1 MSELEIFGMSP
12 ERLEIRGEF
21 RVGELGEPEVLE
33 LQTACFHYGRP
44 TRHLNPQLSPP
55 PPFGKENGIKE
66 RSDEREISSGRESKR
81 ISG

>member
-1 MSELEIFGMSP
+1 MSELEIRGMPP
-12 ERLEIRGEF
+12 ERLEIRGKF
-21 RVGELGEPEVLE
+21 QVGELSNVLE
-33 LQTACFHYGRP
+33 LQTVCFNHGRP

-66 RSDEREISSGRESKR
+66 RSDEREISSGRESQR